1 MKHTIRNLLG
11 RFRRKKDPEAKTAA
25 LEAER
30 QLADAK
36 QDALVE
42 AQRRDVTRG

>member
-1 MKHTIRNLLG
+1 MKHTIRNLL
-11 RFRRKKDPEAKTAA
+11 RRLRRTKDPDAAAAA

-42 AQRRDVTRG
+42 AQRREVTRG